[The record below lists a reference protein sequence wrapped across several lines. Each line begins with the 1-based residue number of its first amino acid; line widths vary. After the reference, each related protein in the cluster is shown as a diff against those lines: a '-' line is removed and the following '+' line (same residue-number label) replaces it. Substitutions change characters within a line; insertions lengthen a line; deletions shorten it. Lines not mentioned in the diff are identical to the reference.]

1 MSPAKQL
8 GESDLPPED
17 LAFYGLVWAGNTL
30 GQRVGRELMRH
41 HGLPL
46 SWFEVLLWL
55 SYQDAPVSVSD
66 LGSCTMLSR
75 SQVSRVVDA
84 LHERGLIERGRSQN
98 DARSAELALTAKGR
112 TAFGEADAT
121 RRAALDGA
129 FTGTLD
135 EDDLASLVKIWGK
148 LKDA

>member
-8 GESDLPPED
+8 KQADLPLDD

-30 GQRVGRELMRH
+30 TQRIGQHLMRRH
-41 HGLPL
+41 DLPL

-55 SYQDAPVSVSD
+55 SYQDTAVSVSD

-75 SQVSRVVDA
+75 SQVSRVLDA
-84 LHERGLIERGRSQN
+84 LRERGLVERAQSRKDGRAADVSLTEEG
-98 DARSAELALTAKGR
+98 RALFAK
-112 TAFGEADAT
+112 ADAT
-121 RRAALDGA
+121 RRQSLADVFGDPLDDEDMAAL
-129 FTGTLD
+129 
-135 EDDLASLVKIWGK
+135 VRIWSK